1 MLRFLIQVRN
11 VVHVSIRKIKVFNHE
26 HDTVY
31 YAKCPDESC
40 LRYFVGESS
49 RRVLGRVKDNGTNN
63 SSYIPKRYAAADY
76 QFVSSRDLK
85 ILGRNY

>member
-26 HDTVY
+26 HDTVH

-40 LRYFVGESS
+40 LRYYVGESS
-49 RRVLGRVKDNGTNN
+49 RRVSGRVKDNGRNN
-63 SSYIPKRYAAADY
+63 SPIFLNVTQRLIISLFPVVI
-76 QFVSSRDLK
+76 
-85 ILGRNY
+85 